1 MIARVGLLLILFGLF
16 GDTIAEQGREGNV
29 RFRNGEFAAA
39 ANAYKKVTSQL
50 DDTTGIVYS
59 RLQNNLG
66 MALQRQQ
73 KYESAYE
80 AFKRARR
87 TATVNDDRVRALFN
101 GANVAAALGNR
112 KEALRSYKNVLLLD
126 PSHEDA
132 RFNYEYL
139 KRNTTESSRAE
150 RQSVE
155 PSPYARRLKKKAE
168 VLVSKARYTAAAALM
183 KDGMQSDS
191 TVAAYRQFI
200 RRIEQVAQINRSER

>member
-1 MIARVGLLLILFGLF
+1 M
-16 GDTIAEQGREGNV
+16 

-39 ANAYKKVTSQL
+39 ANAYKKAMSRL

-87 TATVNDDRVRALFN
+87 TATVNEDRVRALFN
-101 GANVAAALGNR
+101 GANVAAALGDR

-126 PSHEDA
+126 PYHEDA

-139 KRNTTESSRAE
+139 KRNTTENSRAE
-150 RQSVE
+150 RQRVE
-155 PSPYARRLKKKAE
+155 PSPYARRLKKKAD

-183 KDGMQSDS
+183 KDGMRSDS

-200 RRIEQVAQINRSER
+200 RRIEEVAQINRYER